1 MIDGHCHLDKN
12 VVSCEDA
19 MRDLYEA
26 ASIAGV
32 KKIILLNL
40 PEFGFDNN
48 RVIQNAVKNYDG
60 FFRVFPS
67 INPMDKS
74 AGDDLSLLKAS
85 GAAGLKLHPRLH
97 GYHIDS
103 DTCLDLLS
111 RAAELKMPVIADCF
125 PDGRN
130 LYLGNMPDTFARIA
144 EKLPNLKIAIGHA
157 GGHKILD
164 ALMVSKY
171 YKNVYLDLSY
181 TLLYYRDSS
190 VLNDIAFSIM
200 SIRAERVF
208 WGSDYPDR
216 SYDETVKLSMQA
228 FKKMDLPDAY
238 LKAVLETNA
247 ECFLEVRN

>member
-12 VVSCEDA
+12 AGDCPGA
-19 MRDLYEA
+19 MRNLYEA
-26 ASIAGV
+26 ASSAGV

-40 PEFGFDNN
+40 PELGFDNN
-48 RVIQNAVKNYDG
+48 KVIQNAVINHDG
-60 FFRVFPS
+60 YFRVFPS

-74 AGDDLSLLKAS
+74 AGDDLSKLKAS

-97 GYHIDS
+97 GYQIDS
-103 DTCLDLLS
+103 DECLSLLS

-130 LYLGNMPDTFARIA
+130 LYLGNIPDAFTRIA
-144 EKLPNLKIAIGHA
+144 EKLPGLRIAIGHA
-157 GGHKILD
+157 GGHKVLD
-164 ALMVSKY
+164 ALMVAKY

-190 VLNDIAFSIM
+190 VLNDIAYAIKN
-200 SIRAERVF
+200 IRGERVF

-216 SYDETVKLSMQA
+216 PYEETVKLSMQE
-228 FKKMDLPDAY
+228 FNKMGLPDTY
-238 LKAVLETNA
+238 LKSVLKTNA
-247 ECFLEVRN
+247 ERFLEEHD